1 MAEKEQLSAM
11 LLELRARCPTLCP
24 AVVPAGCDD
33 REHGTALLALSRDAQ
48 ERQALVSLLSSARR
62 AATRCALTDRET
74 PEQELRFVAF
84 WELNP
89 ASATYR
95 LQRCAFVCSEAATLL
110 DVSGFLQRFTKPG
123 SDTAQLTSLANLF
136 CLANSQ
142 AEQGAK
148 ALQARVW
155 LQECTSLAYAC
166 QVVASSCASWTMLAP
181 DGTRLSE
188 VASLVALVRALL
200 EGKGSAAAAAAA
212 GAKTKTTPRKKKA
225 ARGEASDTPATNK
238 PAATPTALA
247 SGARSA
253 KKTPRTGEK
262 TSEKKKPR
270 LASR

>member
-200 EGKGSAAAAAAA
+200 EGKGSAAAAAA
-212 GAKTKTTPRKKKA
+212 GAKTTPRKKKA